1 MAKSRTR
8 ADATAS
14 TRAVI
19 YQLCVAVE
27 QCYALDSG
35 QKLLIERL
43 GDVTI
48 ENQTQVEIKHYDFAD
63 ALTDGH
69 PNFWNTLYNW
79 MDDRF
84 PQEDYASLILYTTQ
98 PISVNSQLLH
108 WNEAPDAD
116 ARLQLLTRIH
126 ADFEKA
132 YEDRLTKDAKNAT
145 KRRAAP
151 SDTLVRQR
159 WLLEPARRARLRSV
173 IEKFHIE
180 AQTDALPALYEEIKR
195 DRVRGLLENKDRF
208 LESLIGFICQADLP
222 RTDQWEISY
231 DQFETKL
238 AELNSIHCKNT
249 RIFPARPRIA
259 DSSPV
264 RVSRPDLF
272 IQKIHAIQYG
282 MVVTEAIRAYEETIH
297 SMAHDLSVYQ
307 VEPSRL
313 AVYAE
318 EVESNFQHRYRAACR
333 GSGSNLISDSKSFYD
348 ERHAEKAP
356 DFPGFEN
363 SPSWFRNGLLHI
375 KMNDSKKPHQWK
387 LQKE

>member
-1 MAKSRTR
+1 MVKSQTR

-27 QCYALDSG
+27 KCYALHSG

-48 ENQTQVEIKHYDFAD
+48 ENQTQIEIKHYDFAD

-69 PNFWNTLYNW
+69 PNLWNTLHNW
-79 MDDRF
+79 LDDRF

-98 PISVNSQLLH
+98 PISVHSQISH

-116 ARLQLLTRIH
+116 ARLQLLTRIN
-126 ADFEKA
+126 ADFEDAYQKRCAKDSKA
-132 YEDRLTKDAKNAT
+132 T
-145 KRRAAP
+145 P
-151 SDTLVRQR
+151 SDTLIRQR
-159 WLLEPARRARLRSV
+159 WLLEPARRTKLRAV
-173 IEKFHIE
+173 VEKFHIE
-180 AQTDALPALYEEIKR
+180 AQTNALPALYEEIKR

-208 LESLIGFICQADLP
+208 LESLIGFICQPALP
-222 RTDQWEISY
+222 KTDKWEISY
-231 DQFETKL
+231 EQFETKL
-238 AELNSIHCKNT
+238 AELNSIHCRGT

-259 DSSPV
+259 DATLAHA
-264 RVSRPDLF
+264 SRPDLF

-282 MVVTEAIRAYEETIH
+282 MVVTEAIRAYEEAIQ
-297 SMAHDLSVYQ
+297 SMARDFSVYQ
-307 VEPSRL
+307 VDPSRL
-313 AVYAE
+313 EAYAD
-318 EVESNFQHRYRAACR
+318 EVESNFQLRYRAACR
-333 GSGSNLISDSKSFYD
+333 ECGSNVISDSKSFYD

-375 KMNDSKKPHQWK
+375 KMNDSEKPHQWK
-387 LQKE
+387 LEKE